1 MMKNKRELDADPRL
15 FDYLISKLFFR
26 REKNTHNSEKGI
38 SDVEANVVHEINIE
52 DIAKRDEEGVNH
64 LKKSKGFFFFGLI
77 SLIIAQLS
85 VELSSGK
92 PAWIAGIFF
101 AVGLAGL
108 VFSFMNQK
116 GKTDKEHL
124 EANPAGK
131 VRSVNWLALIGA
143 VLISLFNFF
152 LWRNN
157 GLGWVQVL
165 VWIVSVA
172 LMGYLSFEKR
182 DDDAVEEDLSTV
194 KRIKST
200 WQKGRFDRR
209 YLIVVIT
216 VVIVVLLFQILFIR
230 KTPVE
235 LISQQVETFLAVDE
249 ILAGSRALL
258 FPRNVVSEPMGY
270 YYYALFGALF
280 PENMRL
286 TAFHFANIVS
296 FCVGL
301 FFLYRLAL
309 LLFDKWVAIAT
320 VFLYGIGFWPIL
332 QNTALIGNSLVF
344 PLLAGALFYLFRGL
358 IKERRMDIFI
368 FGLIS
373 GLALF
378 ANKLFLMMPFLALM
392 VILVWWVATKDRNP
406 FPRAMAWLA
415 LTLLTL
421 LIVSLPL
428 IATISRYPEVYFAP
442 ILSRVSDFEV
452 PLVGSPLVIFLKNF
466 LTAIALVNWSN
477 NSSWVD
483 GIAKRPAFDCAS
495 AVLFLVGLVWV
506 ITLWRKE
513 KHWTWLTIPLLWV
526 LLLIPSVMSL
536 AFPLENPSLSRAY
549 GAAIP
554 VFIISGVGLVVFIKQ
569 IQNLA
574 RARIIIASLIALLA
588 LFLNY
593 RLLHGIYIDQY
604 RLNAWNTREM
614 SATIMKFEADYG
626 EDAQA
631 WVVSHPHWVDE
642 RAVAIQSGKDSE
654 SLRLDISEIDTLGK
668 QDGDKLFI
676 LNLEAKEAL
685 DRLKKLFPN
694 GVESIA
700 QSKTEGKDFR
710 IYLVPKK

>member
-1 MMKNKRELDADPRL
+1 MVKNKPELDADPRL
-15 FDYLISKLFFR
+15 FDYLIAKLLFWKGKTLPIPESEERIIEISGQADIDDKSKSRNGDKGL
-26 REKNTHNSEKGI
+26 THS
-38 SDVEANVVHEINIE
+38 
-52 DIAKRDEEGVNH
+52 
-64 LKKSKGFFFFGLI
+64 KKSKGFFFFGFIL
-77 SLIIAQLS
+77 LFIAQLS

-92 PAWIAGIFF
+92 PSWLAGVLFVI
-101 AVGLAGL
+101 GLLGL
-108 VFSFMNQK
+108 VFAFMFNK
-116 GKTDKEHL
+116 TKTDKEAM
-124 EANPAGK
+124 ETNPAGK
-131 VRSVNWLALIGA
+131 AKSVNWLALIGA
-143 VLISLFNFF
+143 VLLSIFNFF

-165 VWIVSVA
+165 VWLISVA
-172 LMGYLSFEKR
+172 LMAYLSHEKPNVDSI
-182 DDDAVEEDLSTV
+182 DDELSPA
-194 KRIKST
+194 KRLKPIRWKR
-200 WQKGRFDRR
+200 QYDRG
-209 YLIVVIT
+209 YVLVLLIVVL
-216 VVIVVLLFQILFIR
+216 VVFLFKILFIR

-249 ILAGSRALL
+249 ILAGSRAIL

-270 YYYALFGALF
+270 YYYALFGVLF
-280 PENMRL
+280 PANMRL

-344 PLLAGALFYLFRGL
+344 PLLAGALFFLFRGL
-358 IKERRMDIFI
+358 LKEKRTDVFL

-373 GLALF
+373 GFALF
-378 ANKLFLMMPFLALM
+378 ANKLFLMMPVLTLM
-392 VILVWWVATKDRNP
+392 VILVWWISTRDRNP

-415 LTLLTL
+415 LSLLTM
-421 LIVSLPL
+421 LIIALPL
-428 IATISRYPEVYFAP
+428 IATISNNAEVYFAP
-442 ILSRVSDFEV
+442 ILSRMSSFEV
-452 PLVGSPLVIFLKNF
+452 PLVGNPLVIFLKNF
-466 LTAIALVNWSN
+466 LAAIALVNWSN
-477 NSSWVD
+477 NSTWVD
-483 GIAKRPAFDCAS
+483 GIAKRPALDCIS
-495 AVLFLVGLVWV
+495 AVLFLLGLVWLS
-506 ITLWRKE
+506 TRWKKE
-513 KHWTWLTIPLLWV
+513 KRWDWLTIPLLWI

-549 GAAIP
+549 GAAVP
-554 VFIISGVGLVVFIKQ
+554 VFMLSGVGLVVFVKQ
-569 IQNLA
+569 IQNSA

-588 LFLNY
+588 VFLNY
-593 RLLHGIYIDQY
+593 RLLHGSYIDQY

-642 RAVAIQSGKDSE
+642 RAVAILSGKDSE
-654 SLRLDISEIDTLGK
+654 SLRLDIQSVNTLSEH
-668 QDGDKLFI
+668 DGSQLFI
-676 LNLEAKEAL
+676 LNIEAVETL
-685 DRLKKLFPN
+685 DRLKVLYPN

-700 QSKTEGKDFR
+700 QSTIKGKDFR